1 MVIMARMEQFKGDEE
16 LEGSLLNEVR
26 KLLVLEKKKKICNV
40 RNNILQHIRERST
53 KNNLVEL
60 NFWQFLTQQVVL

>member
-1 MVIMARMEQFKGDEE
+1 MARMEKFKGDDE
-16 LEGSLLNEVR
+16 LEGSLLNEAR
-26 KLLVLEKKKKICNV
+26 KHLVLEKKKICNV

>member
-1 MVIMARMEQFKGDEE
+1 MEQFKGDEE
-16 LEGSLLNEVR
+16 LKGSLLNEVR
-26 KLLVLEKKKKICNV
+26 KHLVLEKKKICNV

>member
-1 MVIMARMEQFKGDEE
+1 MEQFKGDDE

-26 KLLVLEKKKKICNV
+26 KHLVLEKKKISNV
-40 RNNILQHIRERST
+40 RSNILQHIRERST

>member
-1 MVIMARMEQFKGDEE
+1 MVIMARMEQFKGDDE

-26 KLLVLEKKKKICNV
+26 KHLVLEKKKICNV
-40 RNNILQHIRERST
+40 RNNILQNIRERST
-53 KNNLVEL
+53 KNNLIEL